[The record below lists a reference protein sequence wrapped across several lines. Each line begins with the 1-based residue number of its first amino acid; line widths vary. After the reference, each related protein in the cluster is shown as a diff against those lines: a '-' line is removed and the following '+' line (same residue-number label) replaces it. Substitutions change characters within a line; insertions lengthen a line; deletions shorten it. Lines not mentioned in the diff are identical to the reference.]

1 MISTTAQDCAVTD
14 ASADRN
20 NEGRLRDG
28 MMTENRVMEQQPV
41 LASKIAAA

>member
-1 MISTTAQDCAVTD
+1 MISTNAQDCAVTD
-14 ASADRN
+14 ASATRN

-41 LASKIAAA
+41 LAS